1 LKEKK
6 TNFYFLLKKNPQN
19 LEESKFK
26 KTKKRK
32 ERKPDI
38 LLFIADVKY
47 QSISVYVN

>member
-1 LKEKK
+1 LKEK
-6 TNFYFLLKKNPQN
+6 NLSFIFYKKQNPQN
-19 LEESKFK
+19 LQESKYK